1 MDIFFLILEYVGIVA
16 FSVSGAMVAI
26 DKEAD
31 YVGIILMSLVTSFAG
46 GIMRDLFLGAT
57 PPKFFTSFQIHIAL
71 CTVTSVAVI
80 ILASLFKRGFIRNE
94 RRIESV
100 NNIVDAMGLGVFSV
114 SGTKIAVE
122 LGFTSPL
129 IAISMGIIS
138 AVGGG
143 LTRDLILRDIPFIIR
158 KRVYALA
165 SLAGA
170 VTYYILALNVDEA
183 LAFSV
188 GIAAS
193 FALRVLATVFNWNVP
208 KVISFAELAGEE
220 ISDTDI
226 STDGET

>member
-1 MDIFFLILEYVGIVA
+1 MDIFFLILEYIGIVA

-46 GIMRDLFLGAT
+46 GIMRDLFLGDA
-57 PPKFFTSFQIHIAL
+57 PPKFFTSFQPQIIICVA
-71 CTVTSVAVI
+71 TSVAVI
-80 ILASLFKRGFIRNE
+80 ILASIFKRGFIRNE

-114 SGTKIAVE
+114 SGTKIAVA

-143 LTRDLILRDIPFIIR
+143 LTRDLILRDIPFIMR
-158 KRVYALA
+158 QQMN
-165 SLAGA
+165 
-170 VTYYILALNVDEA
+170 T
-183 LAFSV
+183 
-188 GIAAS
+188 
-193 FALRVLATVFNWNVP
+193 VLVWLV
-208 KVISFAELAGEE
+208 
-220 ISDTDI
+220 
-226 STDGET
+226 